1 MKKMLPVVAAT
12 LLCSQAMAQLSK
24 TDDLKKSFE
33 SNNKDTVAWIHS
45 GSVNIGI
52 NEGFLH
58 NWAAGGEVAS
68 MTINGLFTGN
78 ITRLYHRQVWSNSLD
93 MTYGLFYAYSN
104 KFVPKKTDDRIDFT
118 SKYGVRVDTSKDFY
132 ITGLL
137 NFKSQFTKAYD
148 YSAPSWDTFST
159 SRFLSP
165 AYTTLAVGLEYR
177 KGSDLSLFFS
187 PIAARMTFASTYYTN
202 KAPEGAFGI
211 QKGKTS
217 RLEFGAYFSGRYIV
231 PVSKNIT
238 FKTRLDLYT
247 NYLAKDT
254 KDATGKVVKKDNP
267 GNIDM
272 LWDNLLLMKVSKF
285 LNVSLGATVIYDND
299 IPYVGTYIDKTTGTA
314 KSKNEPGESLG
325 WVQLKQIFT
334 LGFQY
339 KFK

>member
-1 MKKMLPVVAAT
+1 MKRVLPVI
-12 LLCSQAMAQLSK
+12 AMMLVGTQTNAQLTK
-24 TDDLKKSFE
+24 AEELKKAFE
-33 SNNKDTVAWIHS
+33 TKNSDTVAWIHS
-45 GSVNIGI
+45 GSISLGV

-58 NWAAGGEVAS
+58 NWAAGGEIAS
-68 MTINGLFTGN
+68 MTVNGLFTGN
-78 ITRLYHRQVWSNSLD
+78 LTRLYHRQIWSNSLD

-104 KFVPKKTDDRIDFT
+104 KFIPKKTDDRIDFT
-118 SKYGVRVDTSKDFY
+118 SKYGVRIDTSKDFY

-137 NFKSQFTKAYD
+137 NFKSQFTKGYD

-159 SRFLSP
+159 SKFLSP
-165 AYTTLAVGLEYR
+165 AYTTLAIGAEYR

-187 PIAARMTFASTYYTN
+187 PIAARMTFASSYYTS
-202 KAPEGAFGI
+202 KLPEGAFGI
-211 QKGKTS
+211 QNGKTS
-217 RLEFGAYFSGRYIV
+217 RFEFGAYFSGRYTLAIA
-231 PVSKNIT
+231 KNMT

-267 GNIDM
+267 GNIDL
-272 LWDNLLLMKVSKF
+272 LWDNLLLMKISKY

-299 IPYVGTYIDKTTGTA
+299 LPYVNSYTDKTTGKVTD
-314 KSKNEPGESLG
+314 KNEPGESLG

-339 KFK
+339 KF